1 MLSEPQRPQRDDE
14 IELFD
19 LIQGVWRQKLWVGL
33 VAAPIVA
40 AGVAYAL
47 LATPVY
53 EAKLFVGPPTQN
65 DIAQLNFGRGAD
77 LGLAPITAKEV
88 YDTHLQ
94 ALQSENVRNKFFRE
108 VYLPSLSE
116 KVRNGSRDGLYS
128 EFNKVLTVTP
138 AGKGASTRY
147 AIIAAVP
154 DPQQA
159 AKWVVAYN
167 ELAAENAKREVLQSS
182 RSDMLIKADNLQNQI
197 DGAKRSARKERE
209 DRIAQLK
216 EALAVAKSVG
226 LEKPP
231 LISEPLSI
239 QVSAGMGGSLT
250 YMRGSKALE
259 AEIATLEARASD
271 EPFIDGLRPKQE
283 KVTFYRELKLDPS
296 VIQVFKQ
303 DGAVELP
310 DQPIKPKKS
319 LVVLLS
325 LVLGLGAGS
334 LTAVV
339 RDLWRRRE
347 ASRVS

>member
-1 MLSEPQRPQRDDE
+1 MLSEPQRPQRNDE

-53 EAKLFVGPPTQN
+53 EAKLFVEPPTQN
-65 DIAQLNFGRGAD
+65 DIAQLNFGRGGD
-77 LGLAPITAKEV
+77 SGLAPITVKEV
-88 YDTHLQ
+88 YETHLQ
-94 ALQSENVRNKFFRE
+94 ALQSESVRNKFFRD
-108 VYLPSLSE
+108 VYFPSVSE
-116 KVRNGSRDGLYS
+116 ERRNGSRNGLYS
-128 EFNKVLTVTP
+128 DFNKVLTVAP
-138 AGKGASTRY
+138 AGKGSSTRY
-147 AIIAAVP
+147 AVTVAVS

-159 AKWVVAYN
+159 AKWVVAFN
-167 ELAAENAKREVLQSS
+167 ELAAESAKREMLESN

-197 DGAKRSARKERE
+197 DGAQRSARKERE
-209 DRIAQLK
+209 DRITQLK

-231 LISEPLSI
+231 LIAEPLSA
-239 QVSAGMGGSLT
+239 QVSAAMGGSLT

-271 EPFIDGLRPKQE
+271 EPFIEGLRPRQE

-296 VIQVFKQ
+296 VIQVFEQ
-303 DGAVELP
+303 DGAVEVP

-319 LVVLLS
+319 LIVLLS
-325 LVLGLGAGS
+325 LVLGLGAGFVV
-334 LTAVV
+334 AVAK
-339 RDLWRRRE
+339 DLWSRRG
-347 ASRVS
+347 ASVR